1 MENIDDAFAFS
12 VCIINDTE
20 SIKTRLGFYICKGL
34 GNI

>member
-1 MENIDDAFAFS
+1 MENIDDAFAFFG
-12 VCIINDTE
+12 IINDTE

>member
-1 MENIDDAFAFS
+1 MENIDDAFAFRYN
-12 VCIINDTE
+12 NDTE